1 MDWFYNCFVRE
12 VEKYRPRNNSTFK
25 VVPML
30 NNDLGH
36 PATVQHAHPN
46 INVIFLPPN
55 TTFLIQLLDQGIIAT
70 SNSYYTR
77 LTFSYI
83 LDMMENNDS
92 LTVRECCSCRTC
104 LPRLCHFWKRSSNSR
119 NSGGTVVRCFLRC
132 SSLFSHS
139 YIPCSCFGAV
149 PRDSSIFVR

>member
-1 MDWFYNCFVRE
+1 MDWFYNCFARE
-12 VEKYRPRNNSTFK
+12 VEKYLPRNNSAFK

-30 NNDLGH
+30 YYALGH
-36 PATVQHAHPN
+36 PATVQHSHRN
-46 INVIFLPPN
+46 IKVIFLPPN
-55 TTFLIQLLDQGIIAT
+55 TTFLMQLLDQGVIVT

-92 LTVRECCSCRTC
+92 LTVRECCRCRTC

-119 NSGGTVVRCFLRC
+119 DGGGTVVRYFLLC
-132 SSLFSHS
+132 SSLSSHS

-149 PRDSSIFVR
+149 PRGSSIFVR